1 MLMSELA
8 FPVLTLSTSRPVAVI
23 LGERAILPCKNT
35 CTGPLT
41 WTFTGG
47 RKRLEVLKCDQES
60 CTEGGG
66 FKTRLSLSTEKTKNG
81 DLSLTLNHALYNDK
95 GWYEASCGST
105 VLCNSFLEVLF
116 PVTVNVSVGED
127 VTLPCYA
134 HTDKE
139 VADDAV
145 NILWKKGDHI
155 AVQVQNGI
163 TNYGS
168 GYAERAF
175 VAVSGYKDG
184 DLSFSIRRATT
195 LDQGLY
201 QCYHG
206 TEEENGYPGA
216 VVLNI
221 EAYQSFQE
229 KTSGDFLTLDLFVSD
244 PVTISFTSAN
254 TTEILL
260 CSVER
265 SIATC
270 SSDYTHRVSV
280 VDTSLVL
287 HELTGS
293 DTGIFTVK
301 DKMDVLVAIYNVA
314 VKSLDTCEVGRTY
327 SIILIPITGFILIC
341 AGLYIGVKIKDKKQL
356 PVDIEGHV

>member
-1 MLMSELA
+1 MKYKTAFMLMLMSELA
-8 FPVLTLSTSRPVAVI
+8 FTILTLSTSHHVAVI

-47 RKRLEVLKCDQES
+47 RKKLEVLKCDKES

-66 FKTRLSLSTEKTKNG
+66 FKTRLSLSPEKTKNG

-105 VLCNSFLEVLF
+105 FLCNSFLEVLF

-139 VADDAV
+139 VADDDV
-145 NILWKKGDHI
+145 NILWKRGDQI

-168 GYAERAF
+168 GYIERASLS
-175 VAVSGYKDG
+175 VSGYKDG
-184 DLSFSIRRATT
+184 DLSLSIRRATT
-195 LDQGLY
+195 LDKGLY
-201 QCYHG
+201 LCYHS

-244 PVTISFTSAN
+244 PVTISFTSAY

-270 SSDYTHRVSV
+270 SPDYTHRVSI
-280 VDTSLVL
+280 VDSFLVL
-287 HELTGS
+287 RELTAS

-301 DKMDVLVAIYNVA
+301 DKMDVMIAIYNVA
-314 VKSLDTCEVGRTY
+314 VKSLETCEIWR
-327 SIILIPITGFILIC
+327 SNSFILIPISGFLLIC
-341 AGLYIGVKIKDKKQL
+341 TGLYIWTKIRQ
-356 PVDIEGHV
+356 